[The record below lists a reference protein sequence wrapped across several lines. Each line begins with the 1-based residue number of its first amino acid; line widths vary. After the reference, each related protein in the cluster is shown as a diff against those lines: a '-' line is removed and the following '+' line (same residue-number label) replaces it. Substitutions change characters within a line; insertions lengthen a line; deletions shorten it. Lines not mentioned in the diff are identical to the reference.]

1 MRTNDADII
10 SGNCAKYFAQK
21 EIMKTLHHRVSLGKS
36 STVVDLGCGDGSKW
50 AWLASQRWSSQ
61 IRFFG
66 FDPDAE
72 AIKKAQAR
80 FPSWTL
86 VAAPAYAIKA
96 VVDTADVI
104 VSFSTLEH
112 VYKRREFIQAARS
125 IMLGSS
131 EFYLNYDNG
140 HFLGPGEW
148 RNIFGPVLARLGVE
162 RYYQSFVWQ
171 GEVEGLLKDC
181 ELQVVRELN
190 FHQATR
196 KEFQKVLADT
206 SSMKHYMDAWLDFE
220 LKVNAFLEGEP
231 KARREA
237 NSNKYHL
244 SKLFILRLSSDR
256 GGG

>member
-1 MRTNDADII
+1 METGAN
-10 SGNCAKYFAQK
+10 GQ
-21 EIMKTLHHRVSLGKS
+21 
-36 STVVDLGCGDGSKW
+36 
-50 AWLASQRWSSQ
+50 WLANQRWSSQ

-86 VAAPAYAIKA
+86 IAAPAYAIKA
-96 VVDTADVI
+96 LVDTADVI

-148 RNIFGPVLARLGVE
+148 KRNIFGPALARLGVE

-171 GEVEGLLKDC
+171 GEVEAILKDC

-206 SSMKHYMDAWLDFE
+206 SSNDTLHGCVAGFRVARSMPSWRPNGRRA
-220 LKVNAFLEGEP
+220 
-231 KARREA
+231 ARRTEQV
-237 NSNKYHL
+237 SPLQVVHL
-244 SKLFILRLSSDR
+244 ALE
-256 GGG
+256 